1 MFINRS
7 REETTDRLSILL
19 VLYSFNYPISKD
31 SLIEFVNDNHII
43 NYFEIHELLFS
54 LENNQLIQM
63 HIEDSQEFY
72 EITENGK
79 ITLEFFKDRVP
90 VHLQN
95 TITDLVFK
103 IKKPDN
109 IKQEIRSYYEKIN
122 EENYEVFLELLENK
136 KTIMK
141 LSINVVSKKQV
152 HQLIDKWNKDS
163 DFLYGD
169 IINLLTK

>member
-7 REETTDRLSILL
+7 REETTDRLSILHI
-19 VLYSFNYPISKD
+19 LYSFNYPILKG
-31 SLIEFVNDNHII
+31 SLIEFVNDNNII
-43 NYFEIHELLFS
+43 HYFEIHELLLS
-54 LENNQLIQM
+54 LKNNQLIQM
-63 HIEDSQEFY
+63 HIEDSKHFY

-79 ITLEFFKDRVP
+79 ITLEFFKDRIP
-90 VHLQN
+90 AYLQN
-95 TITDLVFK
+95 NITYLVSK
-103 IKKPDN
+103 IKKPDD

-152 HQLIDKWNKDS
+152 LQLIDKWNKDS